1 MAALEKDLDHLGI
14 PTAMIMREQ
23 PGASVRPA
31 AYIRE
36 RGTFTSPGELVYA
49 DVPSAFNPLP
59 KGVTPN
65 RLALARW
72 LVSEDNPLT
81 ARVTVNH
88 FWETLFGRGLV
99 ETSEDFGSQG
109 DPPSHPELLD
119 WLATEF
125 MQNGWSM
132 KKIQKLMVMSAT
144 YRQDSH
150 VTPALAARDPY
161 NRLYAH
167 GPRFRVESEMV
178 HDMVLAESG
187 LLSSKMYGPSVFPYQ
202 PNGVWDIPYSS
213 DKWIESP
220 GEDSYR
226 RSVYTFIR
234 RSAPY
239 PSLVTYDATSREF
252 CTVRR
257 VRTNTPLQALTSLN
271 DPFFFDAARAM
282 AKRMT
287 AEGGSSIESQID
299 YGYRLAVSRPPSE
312 TERKRVLAFYNE
324 QLAAYQKDPPAAAH
338 TLAAKSDPPTNAPQ
352 MAALTMVANVLLN
365 MDESITKE

>member
-1 MAALEKDLDHLGI
+1 M
-14 PTAMIMREQ
+14 
-23 PGASVRPA
+23 
-31 AYIRE
+31 
-36 RGTFTSPGELVYA
+36 
-49 DVPSAFNPLP
+49 
-59 KGVTPN
+59 PN
-65 RLALARW
+65 RLGLAQW

-81 ARVTVNH
+81 ARVAVNR

-109 DPPSHPELLD
+109 DPPSHPKLLD

-125 MQNGWSM
+125 MRDGWSM

-144 YRQDSH
+144 YRQDSR
-150 VTPALAARDPY
+150 VTPDLAARDPY

-178 HDMVLAESG
+178 HDIVLSESG

-202 PNGVWDIPYSS
+202 PEGVWDIPYSS
-213 DKWIESP
+213 EKWIESQ
-220 GEDSYR
+220 GEDRYR
-226 RSVYTFIR
+226 RSIYTFIR

-252 CTVRR
+252 CTIRR

-282 AKRMT
+282 AGRMA
-287 AEGGSSIESQID
+287 AEGGSSISARVN
-299 YGYRLAVSRPPSE
+299 YGYRLAVSRAPSL
-312 TERKRVLAFYNE
+312 TELNRVLAFYNG
-324 QLAAYQKDPPAAAH
+324 QLAAYQKDPSAAYR
-338 TLAAKSDPPTNAPQ
+338 TLAAKPDAFPNAPE